1 MISLFTALAIS
12 TDYAM
17 FPLTNVKLIDTIVFA
32 SGLVFGLY
40 VGVSVGAL
48 TWLVYG
54 SVNPLGSAGGLLLLI
69 LVVSETVYAA
79 LGSLARR
86 FFSFSDT
93 GQPERSLFWGCLG
106 LIGAFVY
113 DLATIITPTMLTGAS
128 FGVAVASLA
137 PAVPFMLAH
146 EISDFVF
153 FAAVGPILISAMLK
167 VMKSSLIRSSPAQAG
182 EVRSGGKATRIV
194 RWPQSALSDIAGS
207 EGARTFSCLGAAGRT
222 VHRRSKRRSETGITG

>member
-1 MISLFTALAIS
+1 MEPSRLSHTQEVAVVSLFTALATT

-17 FPLTNVKLIDTIVFA
+17 LPLANVKLMDTIVFA
-32 SGLVFGLY
+32 SGLVFGLN

-54 SVNPLGSAGGLLLLI
+54 SVNPLGSAGGPLLLV
-69 LVVSETVYAA
+69 LVVSETVFAV

-86 FFSFSDT
+86 FLRFSDAS
-93 GQPERSLFWGCLG
+93 QPARSLFWGCLG

-113 DLATIITPTMLTGAS
+113 DLATIITPTMLTGVS
-128 FGVAVASLA
+128 FGVALASLA

-153 FAAVGPILISAMLK
+153 FAAVGPILVSAMLK
-167 VMKSSLIRSSPAQAG
+167 VIKPTLARSLTSRAG
-182 EVRSGGKATRIV
+182 DANSGQLAK
-194 RWPQSALSDIAGS
+194 Q
-207 EGARTFSCLGAAGRT
+207 
-222 VHRRSKRRSETGITG
+222 

>member
-1 MISLFTALAIS
+1 VAVVSLFTALAIT

-17 FPLTNVKLIDTIVFA
+17 LPLTNVKLMDTIVFV

-54 SVNPLGSAGGLLLLI
+54 SVNPFGSAGPLLLI
-69 LVVSETVYAA
+69 LVVSETVYAV

-86 FFSFSDT
+86 FFSFSDF
-93 GQPERSLFWGCLG
+93 GQPARSLFWGCLG

-113 DLATIITPTMLTGAS
+113 DLATIMTPTMLTGVS
-128 FGVAVASLA
+128 FGVAVASLV
-137 PAVPFMLAH
+137 PAAPFMLAH

-153 FAAVGPILISAMLK
+153 FATAGPILVSTVMK
-167 VMKSSLIRSSPAQAG
+167 VVKSSLAQSSAAQVGDAN
-182 EVRSGGKATRIV
+182 GGQV
-194 RWPQSALSDIAGS
+194 
-207 EGARTFSCLGAAGRT
+207 ARRA
-222 VHRRSKRRSETGITG
+222 

>member
-1 MISLFTALAIS
+1 VAVISLFAALAIT

-17 FPLTNVKLIDTIVFA
+17 LPLANVKLMDTIVFA

-54 SVNPLGSAGGLLLLI
+54 SVNPLGSAGGPLLLI
-69 LVVSETVYAA
+69 LVVSETVYAV

-86 FFSFSDT
+86 FFSFSDA
-93 GQPERSLFWGCLG
+93 GQPTRSLLWGCLG

-113 DLATIITPTMLTGAS
+113 DLATIITPMMLTGVS
-128 FGVAVASLA
+128 FVVAVASLA

-153 FAAVGPILISAMLK
+153 FAVVGPILVSAMLK
-167 VMKSSLIRSSPAQAG
+167 VIKSSVIQSSTAQLGVPAGHQCRPIKQA
-182 EVRSGGKATRIV
+182 K
-194 RWPQSALSDIAGS
+194 
-207 EGARTFSCLGAAGRT
+207 
-222 VHRRSKRRSETGITG
+222 K